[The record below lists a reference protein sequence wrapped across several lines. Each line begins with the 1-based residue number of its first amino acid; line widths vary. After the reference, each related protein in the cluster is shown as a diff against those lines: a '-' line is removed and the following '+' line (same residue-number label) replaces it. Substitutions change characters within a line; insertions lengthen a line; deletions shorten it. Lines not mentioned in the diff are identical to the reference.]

1 MSATDGGVG
10 DSSVN
15 CRPSVATAG
24 VSANCRPA
32 VSTAGVG
39 VGVPFGLAPA
49 AAFEVGFDDGEAD
62 AGLAVEADS
71 FGGEAIARV
80 SVEAGSKR

>member
-39 VGVPFGLAPA
+39 VPFGLAPA

-71 FGGEAIARV
+71 FRGEAIARV